1 MLGELDQCQDHERKR
16 VNVAH
21 WEHEETE
28 RMEIDCQSVT
38 SSDWQSKDAALC
50 LESSGA
56 LYVMQKMVFW
66 MRRMLMKWQDV
77 DVSWMVKIEV
87 KWMDAGWEED
97 GIDAWMMVKR

>member
-1 MLGELDQCQDHERKR
+1 M
-16 VNVAH
+16 NVAH

-28 RMEIDCQSVT
+28 KMEIDCQLVT
-38 SSDWQSKDAALC
+38 LIDWQSRDATLC

-56 LYVMQKMVFW
+56 PHVMQKMVSW

-87 KWMDAGWEED
+87 K
-97 GIDAWMMVKR
+97 

>member
-28 RMEIDCQSVT
+28 KMEIDCQLVT
-38 SSDWQSKDAALC
+38 LVDWQSRDATLC

-56 LYVMQKMVFW
+56 PHVMQKMVSW
-66 MRRMLMKWQDV
+66 MRRMLMKRQDV

-87 KWMDAGWEED
+87 K
-97 GIDAWMMVKR
+97 